1 MCITGLMDSRDGD
14 DMTTSIVRW
23 RKLDGRGLEVLRLH
37 TEPGA
42 LVARS
47 HVVEA
52 GEAPFAVSY
61 EWRLDSRWRTRSL
74 HVTVYQE
81 SERELHIDRTG
92 DSSWSIDRTARPDLD
107 ECEEIDLAI
116 TPFCNTLALRRFGP
130 PPGGA
135 GELTTLYV
143 GFPDLS
149 ISPSRQRYEQ
159 LDSQVFRYIDLGL
172 NQGFEADL
180 TVDEQGLVR
189 HYPQL
194 FERLEQP

>member
-1 MCITGLMDSRDGD
+1 MPNRA
-14 DMTTSIVRW
+14 RW
-23 RKLDGRGLEVLRLH
+23 S
-37 TEPGA
+37 P
-42 LVARS
+42 RS

-52 GEAPFAVSY
+52 GEAPFAVNY

-107 ECEEIDLAI
+107 ACEEIDLAI
-116 TPFCNTLALRRFGP
+116 TPFCNTLALRHFGP

-149 ISPSRQRYEQ
+149 ITSSRQRYEQ
-159 LDSQVFRYIDLGL
+159 LDSQV
-172 NQGFEADL
+172 EADL
-180 TVDEQGLVR
+180 TVDEHGLVR

>member
-1 MCITGLMDSRDGD
+1 
-14 DMTTSIVRW
+14 MTSSIVRW
-23 RKLDGRGLEVLRLH
+23 RKLDGRGLEILRLH
-37 TEPGA
+37 AGPGA

-52 GEAPFAVSY
+52 GDAPFAVRY

-74 HVTVYQE
+74 HLTVYQE
-81 SERELHIDRTG
+81 SERELLIERTS
-92 DSSWSIDRTARPDLD
+92 DSRWSIDCGARPDLD
-107 ECEEIDLAI
+107 RCDEVDLAI
-116 TPFCNTLALRRFGP
+116 TPFCNTLALRRFGQ

-143 GFPDLS
+143 DFPELS

-159 LDSQVFRYIDLGL
+159 LGSHVFKYIDLGL
-172 NQGFEADL
+172 SAGFEADL
-180 TVDEQGLVR
+180 TVDEHGLVR

-194 FERLEQP
+194 FERLDP